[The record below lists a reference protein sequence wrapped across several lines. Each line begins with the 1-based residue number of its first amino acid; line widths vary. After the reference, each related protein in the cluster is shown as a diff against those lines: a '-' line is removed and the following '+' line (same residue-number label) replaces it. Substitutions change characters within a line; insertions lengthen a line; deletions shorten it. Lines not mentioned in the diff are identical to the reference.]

1 MTDDIPI
8 QQKEKR
14 PKFSPSDL
22 IPWVYGIILLFV
34 FIALFQ
40 LYISIQQ
47 VIALW
52 FSTEYIPLVQSLF
65 FIAVIV
71 TGLYI
76 IFFRNRAK

>member
-8 QQKEKR
+8 PQKEKR
-14 PKFSPSDL
+14 PKFSPADL

-40 LYISIQQ
+40 LYLSIQQ

-52 FSTEYIPLVQSLF
+52 FSTEFIPLVQSLF
-65 FIAVIV
+65 FIAVIA